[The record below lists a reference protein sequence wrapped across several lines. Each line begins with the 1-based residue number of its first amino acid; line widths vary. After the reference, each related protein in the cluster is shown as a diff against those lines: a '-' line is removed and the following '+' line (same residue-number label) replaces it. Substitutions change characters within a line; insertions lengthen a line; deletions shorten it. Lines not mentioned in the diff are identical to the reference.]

1 MCVYY
6 CVGTGNSI
14 FLFLFGTGK
23 IINTLSI
30 KHQCRGNGKGFEI
43 RVGGLLLIE
52 IGEWRERKKIVQLKT
67 VREVVCRKW
76 RTTSNSPNEYCHRL
90 GTDTQVRK

>member
-52 IGEWRERKKIVQLKT
+52 IGEYGEKENRSIENSQRGCVP
-67 VREVVCRKW
+67 EVA
-76 RTTSNSPNEYCHRL
+76 NNIQFAE
-90 GTDTQVRK
+90 